1 MRQRAEVGGVGPVI
15 IDNPSLS
22 EVWYRI
28 KSESE
33 SSALRKKQRT
43 VDAEQRFSYDTS
55 VEEVQMSLRRDVSW
69 NHDGTIGVRKRPVEG

>member
-1 MRQRAEVGGVGPVI
+1 MSKGCEICGIGPVI

-33 SSALRKKQRT
+33 SSALRNKQYT

-69 NHDGTIGVRKRPVEG
+69 NYDGTIGVRKRPVEG